1 MIVSFPEWNSDPTKR
16 GILHKLASI
25 YDLLGFVSP
34 VTLGGRCLYHSVC
47 CEKLAWDA
55 ELTGTLKIKW
65 QRWKQ
70 SSPSKQIAVGC
81 PLLITGTP
89 SKRFSC
95 MALVM
100 QVIMVLVQ

>member
-1 MIVSFPEWNSDPTKR
+1 MIVSFPEWKSDPTKR

-25 YDLLGFVSP
+25 YDPLGFVSP
-34 VTLGGRCLYHSVC
+34 ITLGERCLYRSVC

-55 ELTGTLKIKW
+55 ELTGTLKFKR
-65 QRWKQ
+65 QRWEQ
-70 SSPSKQIAVGC
+70 SLPSNQIAVGC
-81 PLLITGTP
+81 PLLMTGTP

-100 QVIMVLVQ
+100 QVIMVLVK